1 MFNNKGEKEREELMD
16 KCFSYI
22 CLYKAELEKN
32 VKKKYLI
39 EGLKKDNI
47 DKEKQ
52 IKELTIKNNN
62 YEAYKTNYNKLYD
75 EYNTFIIKENE
86 KIEEL
91 NKSINSKRIERV
103 ITLLERLFKDEKY
116 VEIIETHT
124 SIKSKTEEEL
134 PLNKKL
140 FNKFIKDLENNTTCT
155 GTYYYGGYNGIDLGC
170 VNYDNDKLFMFNKAN
185 YTSKEYA
192 QYIIDKYKIELKE
205 LKQ

>member
-1 MFNNKGEKEREELMD
+1 MFKNKKREELMD
-16 KCFSYI
+16 KCFNYI

-32 VKKKYLI
+32 LQKKHLI
-39 EGLKKDNI
+39 KGLKKDNI

-75 EYNTFIIKENE
+75 EYNTFITKENE

-91 NKSINSKRIERV
+91 NKTIKSKRIERV

-116 VEIIETHT
+116 VEIIEMHT
-124 SIKSKTEEEL
+124 SIKSKVEKEL
-134 PLNKKL
+134 HLNKKL
-140 FNKFIKDLENNTTCT
+140 FNKFIKDLENTTTLTGYLDCT
-155 GTYYYGGYNGIDLGC
+155 YDSYYGASSDPYNNILTL
-170 VNYDNDKLFMFNKAN
+170 NNKAN

-205 LKQ
+205 LK

>member
-22 CLYKAELEKN
+22 CLYKSELEKN

-62 YEAYKTNYNKLYD
+62 YEAYKTNYNKLHD
-75 EYNTFIIKENE
+75 EYNTFITKENE

-124 SIKSKTEEEL
+124 SIKSKVEKEL

-140 FNKFIKDLENNTTCT
+140 FNKFIKDLENTTTLT
-155 GTYYYGGYNGIDLGC
+155 GYWDGIYDSYYGASSDPHNNILTL
-170 VNYDNDKLFMFNKAN
+170 NNKAN

-192 QYIIDKYKIELKE
+192 QFIIDKYKIELKE